1 MLFLIENWFEILGVA
16 SGLLCVLLLIRE
28 NVLNFPIG
36 LIYALITTV
45 VVTRANLYA
54 DALLNVY
61 YVFMNAYGWY
71 YWMRG
76 GLERRRSN
84 RLMVARVSTELF
96 WRLGWITLVG
106 SLLLGWG
113 FDRFTDAH
121 LSYADSFTTV
131 ASFAA
136 MWMTAKKYLE
146 CWHIWFVVDVAQVIL
161 YTIKGYTTD
170 SGLFLYAGLY
180 GVYLGM
186 AVAGY
191 FAWRK
196 HLIAQEP

>member
-61 YVFMNAYGWY
+61 YVQNNAYGWY

-76 GLERRRSN
+76 G
-84 RLMVARVSTELF
+84 
-96 WRLGWITLVG
+96 
-106 SLLLGWG
+106 
-113 FDRFTDAH
+113 
-121 LSYADSFTTV
+121 
-131 ASFAA
+131 
-136 MWMTAKKYLE
+136 
-146 CWHIWFVVDVAQVIL
+146 
-161 YTIKGYTTD
+161 
-170 SGLFLYAGLY
+170 
-180 GVYLGM
+180 
-186 AVAGY
+186 
-191 FAWRK
+191 
-196 HLIAQEP
+196 

>member
-76 GLERRRSN
+76 GVERRRSD

-113 FDRFTDAH
+113 FDRFTDADF
-121 LSYADSFTTV
+121 SYADSFTTV
-131 ASFAA
+131 ASFVA

-146 CWHIWFVVDVAQVIL
+146 C
-161 YTIKGYTTD
+161 
-170 SGLFLYAGLY
+170 
-180 GVYLGM
+180 
-186 AVAGY
+186 
-191 FAWRK
+191 
-196 HLIAQEP
+196 

>member
-61 YVFMNAYGWY
+61 YVLMNAYGWY
-71 YWMRG
+71 YWRRG
-76 GLERRRSN
+76 GAERRRSD

-113 FDRFTDAH
+113 FDRFTDAD

-131 ASFAA
+131 ASFVA

-146 CWHIWFVVDVAQVIL
+146 C
-161 YTIKGYTTD
+161 
-170 SGLFLYAGLY
+170 
-180 GVYLGM
+180 
-186 AVAGY
+186 
-191 FAWRK
+191 
-196 HLIAQEP
+196 

>member
-1 MLFLIENWFEILGVA
+1 M
-16 SGLLCVLLLIRE
+16 
-28 NVLNFPIG
+28 
-36 LIYALITTV
+36 
-45 VVTRANLYA
+45 
-54 DALLNVY
+54 
-61 YVFMNAYGWY
+61 
-71 YWMRG
+71 
-76 GLERRRSN
+76 
-84 RLMVARVSTELF
+84 
-96 WRLGWITLVG
+96 
-106 SLLLGWG
+106 
-113 FDRFTDAH
+113 
-121 LSYADSFTTV
+121 

-161 YTIKGYTTD
+161 YIIKGYTTD

-196 HLIAQEP
+196 HLIEQVP

>member
-61 YVFMNAYGWY
+61 YVLMNAYGWY

-76 GLERRRSN
+76 GWNGVVLIVLWLRVSRPNVLAIVVDYSRRQFVIGLGVRSLYRRRF
-84 RLMVARVSTELF
+84 ELC
-96 WRLGWITLVG
+96 R
-106 SLLLGWG
+106 
-113 FDRFTDAH
+113 
-121 LSYADSFTTV
+121 
-131 ASFAA
+131 
-136 MWMTAKKYLE
+136 
-146 CWHIWFVVDVAQVIL
+146 
-161 YTIKGYTTD
+161 
-170 SGLFLYAGLY
+170 
-180 GVYLGM
+180 
-186 AVAGY
+186 
-191 FAWRK
+191 
-196 HLIAQEP
+196 